1 MKIEQEAAEFQPIT
15 ITLETR
21 GEAQSL
27 LSTLGPFGG
36 DLVYRIYDFL
46 SETLERE
53 A

>member
-15 ITLETR
+15 ITLESR
-21 GEAQSL
+21 EEAQNLFRS
-27 LSTLGPFGG
+27 LGPFSG